1 MAIPHKIL
9 TRKDEITAKF
19 FELLEKHMGEIMAGK
34 VDKMYHIKDFAALLF
49 IHPTHFSNT
58 IKLTTGHS
66 PCHFA
71 EERTMDEA
79 RKMLSETPMSIAE
92 ISYKLTFNEPTN
104 FTKFFKSF
112 EGITP
117 KQYRK
122 QIIESETNTI
132 NSETSTIF

>member
-1 MAIPHKIL
+1 MAIPKKL
-9 TRKDEITAKF
+9 LSRKDEITQDF
-19 FELLEKHMGEIMAGK
+19 FNLLDQHVEDILTGK
-34 VDKMYHIKDFAALLF
+34 IDRMYHIKDFAALLF

-58 IKLTTGHS
+58 IKLSTGYS

-71 EERTMDEA
+71 EQRILQEA
-79 RKMLSETPMSIAE
+79 RKMLVNTQKPIHE
-92 ISYKLTFNEPTN
+92 ISYRLTFNEPTN

-122 QIIESETNTI
+122 QLS
-132 NSETSTIF
+132 

>member
-19 FELLEKHMGEIMAGK
+19 FQLLDQHVIDILSGK
-34 VDKMYHIKDFAALLF
+34 TDKMYKIKDFASLLF

-79 RKMLSETPMSIAE
+79 RKMLSETPMTIAE

-112 EGITP
+112 EGITS

-122 QIIESETNTI
+122 KIIESEMLTI
-132 NSETSTIF
+132 NSETSTIL